1 MSKHQ
6 KRPKLCQQT
15 TEMTKYPTWTS
26 PLLHIHSKIPQ
37 NTNFVRGVFR
47 YVFLWLCA
55 LINVH
60 NVNERKE
67 ICLSQRNQTNTA
79 QMRPIHGKPP
89 FLHHFRFPPR
99 DLLIPVWRHAVKA
112 AALSTD
118 DVTHGSRSHMTGT
131 GNNTRR
137 VITVSRSN
145 VCAIETLAQNR
156 MIYMCH
162 QNLSHFTYFT
172 SKI

>member
-1 MSKHQ
+1 MLLSIPH
-6 KRPKLCQQT
+6 KLF
-15 TEMTKYPTWTS
+15 
-26 PLLHIHSKIPQ
+26 LLYMFIVKFRKIHISSNALLYKKQYFIYQAVIHS
-37 NTNFVRGVFR
+37 NFLHYRGVFR
-47 YVFLWLCA
+47 YVFLGLCA

-67 ICLSQRNQTNTA
+67 ICLSQRNQTNIA
-79 QMRPIHGKPP
+79 QMRPTHGKPP

-131 GNNTRR
+131 GNNARQ
-137 VITVSRSN
+137 
-145 VCAIETLAQNR
+145 A
-156 MIYMCH
+156 
-162 QNLSHFTYFT
+162 TYCE
-172 SKI
+172 SV